1 MKLTLKMFVK
11 ILVKTKKILV
21 IFQLSQSFMM
31 IQTN

>member
-1 MKLTLKMFVK
+1 MKLTLKMSVK

-21 IFQLSQSFMM
+21 IFQLSQNFMM